1 MIYAYLFEARSIQS
15 YVFAGGKLRDMVA
28 ASNLVEQLTGSVLD
42 TTLNNL
48 DIQQDIV
55 FSRRAGGAFY
65 ALSSN
70 ENSIKKLASIWPLI
84 VSGLAPSLEFITHIS
99 ADKQAYRAVTKG
111 LDILRVKRN
120 NPCPSFPIVP
130 PIAQRA
136 QRTGSGAIHST
147 KQGFSLPRETI
158 DSSTEQ
164 KRKFAQ
170 KGLNESDSAADA
182 LAQKFS
188 PLGISPYWPKA
199 LTPEQGIKNKDVL
212 PRGEHSHMAV
222 IHIDG
227 NGLGQLLIQLG
238 ESAES
243 AGEQYSDLYL
253 SFSEAITKA
262 TLIAA
267 QRAVADTLTPR
278 EGETI
283 AARPLVLGGDD
294 LTIIVAADKAIAF
307 SRAFICAFEESSAE
321 SLHALKKRFSQLTVL
336 AKKLP
341 EKLTACGGIA
351 FVKASYPFSSAAHLA
366 EELCQ
371 RAKTA
376 SENTKPVNAETKA
389 SSLCWHKVT
398 TTSLASAEKIFTKE
412 LAYEYADQQHFVS
425 LNAYSVLT
433 KQSGLPSL
441 DELLNVTRRWVTN
454 KHVSKFRQYLGY
466 LKTNPIQAN
475 VYHRRMLETHPDEI
489 QQTKSNL
496 KEMWPIYEVD
506 DALRYTVGDYTQSP
520 LADIIALAE
529 FLAINKEKMDVA

>member
-28 ASNLVEQLTGSVLD
+28 ASNLVDQLTGSVLD
-42 TTLNNL
+42 STLNSL
-48 DIQQDIV
+48 DIKKDIG

-70 ENSIKKLASIWPLI
+70 ENSIKRLATLWPLI
-84 VSGLAPSLEFITHIS
+84 VSGLAPSLEFITHVS
-99 ADKQAYRAVTKG
+99 AEKQAYQAVMKG
-111 LDILRVKRN
+111 LNILKVKRN
-120 NPCPSFPIVP
+120 NPVPIFPIVP
-130 PIAQRA
+130 PIAERA
-136 QRTGSGAIHST
+136 QRTGSGAIYST
-147 KQGFSLPRETI
+147 KQGFSLPGESI

-164 KRKFAQ
+164 KRKYAQ

-188 PLGISPYWPKA
+188 PFGISPYWPKA
-199 LTPEQGIKNKDVL
+199 LTQEQGIKTKDVL
-212 PRGEHSHMAV
+212 PLGEHSHIAV

-238 ESAES
+238 ESAEI
-243 AGEQYSDLYL
+243 AGEQYSELYL

-278 EGETI
+278 ETI

-307 SRAFICAFEESSAE
+307 SRAFIRAFEESSAE
-321 SLHALKKRFSQLTVL
+321 SLQSLRQRFSKLTVL
-336 AKKLP
+336 AKQLP

-376 SENTKPVNAETKA
+376 SELAKPENADTKA

-398 TTSLASAEKIFTKE
+398 TTSLSSAEKIFSEE
-412 LAYEYADQQHFVS
+412 LAYHYEDQQHLLS
-425 LNAYSVLT
+425 LHAYSVLNE
-433 KQSGLPSL
+433 QAGMPSL
-441 DELLNVTRRWVTN
+441 DKLLEVAKRWASN

-475 VYHRRMLETHPDEI
+475 VYHRRMLETHPGEI
-489 QQTKSNL
+489 QQTKINL
-496 KEMWPIYEVD
+496 EEMWPKYEVD
-506 DALRYTVGDYTQSP
+506 DALMYTVSDYTQSP
-520 LADIIALAE
+520 LADIIALAG
-529 FLAINKEKMDVA
+529 FLPADKEKTDVA

>member
-130 PIAQRA
+130 PSLSALKERGAELYIAQSRVSLSWGIDRLFH
-136 QRTGSGAIHST
+136 RT
-147 KQGFSLPRETI
+147 
-158 DSSTEQ
+158 

-238 ESAES
+238 N
-243 AGEQYSDLYL
+243 LL
-253 SFSEAITKA
+253 KA
-262 TLIAA
+262 
-267 QRAVADTLTPR
+267 R
-278 EGETI
+278 
-283 AARPLVLGGDD
+283 
-294 LTIIVAADKAIAF
+294 
-307 SRAFICAFEESSAE
+307 
-321 SLHALKKRFSQLTVL
+321 
-336 AKKLP
+336 
-341 EKLTACGGIA
+341 
-351 FVKASYPFSSAAHLA
+351 
-366 EELCQ
+366 
-371 RAKTA
+371 
-376 SENTKPVNAETKA
+376 
-389 SSLCWHKVT
+389 
-398 TTSLASAEKIFTKE
+398 
-412 LAYEYADQQHFVS
+412 VS
-425 LNAYSVLT
+425 N
-433 KQSGLPSL
+433 
-441 DELLNVTRRWVTN
+441 
-454 KHVSKFRQYLGY
+454 
-466 LKTNPIQAN
+466 IQIS
-475 VYHRRMLETHPDEI
+475 T
-489 QQTKSNL
+489 
-496 KEMWPIYEVD
+496 
-506 DALRYTVGDYTQSP
+506 
-520 LADIIALAE
+520 
-529 FLAINKEKMDVA
+529 